1 MFLVFLNPP
10 PPPTPPSLQFK
21 GNVVRYAA
29 SHTTSRVLQAAV
41 KAAPPAARAAVAAE
55 VGDDLLTL
63 SKSSYGHFLV
73 RKLVA
78 LAPKEDMPGER
89 GERMGGE
96 GGERGD
102 TTSKMA

>member
-1 MFLVFLNPP
+1 M
-10 PPPTPPSLQFK
+10 QFK
-21 GNVVRYAA
+21 GNVARYAA

-41 KAAPPAARAAVAAE
+41 KAAPAAARAAVAAE

-78 LAPKEDMPGER
+78 LAPQQVGARRIGHLGLFRREHAQGAWPQLHQYLLHLPQEVG
-89 GERMGGE
+89 
-96 GGERGD
+96 
-102 TTSKMA
+102 A